1 MERSI
6 LLPWGEMNIPC
17 RVYEPDFSDVD
28 QVLIGIHGFGGNKDS
43 SVLRAV
49 AEEMYFYRTATVV
62 FDFPGH
68 GESTASA
75 RELNLTNCKGCLMA
89 VAGTLPPCGE
99 ICPLCIQLRRL
110 RGTLCHG

>member
-1 MERSI
+1 MERNI

-62 FDFPGH
+62 FDFPGFYY
-68 GESTASA
+68 
-75 RELNLTNCKGCLMA
+75 
-89 VAGTLPPCGE
+89 
-99 ICPLCIQLRRL
+99 PL
-110 RGTLCHG
+110 LCFPEALQSSLA